1 MGGDCGGRRKK
12 RMSKKTALLVTIAI
26 LLLAAGLLYWKSRH
40 AAPRIA
46 PRPGNAVA
54 PAPAANPERK
64 AGNAQPGTPA
74 AVPAMASSAKKGA
87 PAGAAFTL
95 RAGETLEYAANVTKL
110 NSTIANLKLVTAE
123 RRNFYG
129 QNSWHLQAFAHTENP
144 YRMVFALDDQFDSYS
159 AASDLASLQYEMH
172 LNERGEKVDL
182 VQRMVSSSKEAA
194 PADAS
199 AARVPAGTRD
209 PLGLL
214 QYLRGVDW
222 SKTPAIKS
230 AVYDGRKFYEAHA
243 ALVGQGAAVQVPAG
257 KYTASKIEIRVYEN
271 GTEMKDA
278 HFLLYLSADAARL
291 PVLLEAV
298 LPVATARVELNN
310 AK

>member
-1 MGGDCGGRRKK
+1 
-12 RMSKKTALLVTIAI
+12 
-26 LLLAAGLLYWKSRH
+26 
-40 AAPRIA
+40 
-46 PRPGNAVA
+46 
-54 PAPAANPERK
+54 
-64 AGNAQPGTPA
+64 
-74 AVPAMASSAKKGA
+74 
-87 PAGAAFTL
+87 
-95 RAGETLEYAANVTKL
+95 
-110 NSTIANLKLVTAE
+110 
-123 RRNFYG
+123 
-129 QNSWHLQAFAHTENP
+129 
-144 YRMVFALDDQFDSYS
+144 
-159 AASDLASLQYEMH
+159 LASLQYEMH
-172 LNERGEKVDL
+172 LSERGEKVDL
-182 VQRMVSSSKEAA
+182 VQRMVSAPQEAA

-222 SKTPAIKS
+222 SKTPEIKS
-230 AVYDGRKFYEAHA
+230 AVYDGRKFYEARA
-243 ALVGQGAAVQVPAG
+243 VLVGRGAAVQVPAG